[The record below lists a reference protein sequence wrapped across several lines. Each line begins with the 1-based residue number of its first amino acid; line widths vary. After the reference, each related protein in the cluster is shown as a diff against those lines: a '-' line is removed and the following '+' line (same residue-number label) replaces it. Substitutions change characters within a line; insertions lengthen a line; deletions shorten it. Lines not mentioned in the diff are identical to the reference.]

1 MRILEE
7 IRHLQRRG
15 HTVLL
20 CTYHIGSD
28 VPGVEIRRSID
39 VPWKRG
45 VMVGSSRHKLYF
57 DLALA
62 ATVQRAAADFKPDI
76 VHAHIHEGALLGWTV
91 RAVRNR
97 PLVFDYQGSMTAEML
112 DHSFIR
118 KASPLL
124 PPLRWLERRLD
135 LAADAIITSSH
146 NAERVLRA
154 ATKDYSNRIT
164 TVPDAVNTQSFAP
177 PSTEVEAIACR
188 ALKQSLGV
196 PLDRRVVVYLGLL
209 APYQGTD
216 LLLEAASI
224 IINEWG
230 RHDVHFLVM
239 GFPGVDTY
247 RSQADTLGLNG
258 YVSFPGRIP
267 YADAPRFLAVGDVAV
282 APKLSLTEGAGKIG
296 NYMAMGLPVVA
307 FDTPISHEFLGDLGI
322 YARSGDSRSLA
333 AQLLASIDSPDGGKA
348 LGLRLRAKAVR
359 ELSWDDAIQSIEAVY
374 EQARARRAGRS
385 IPAPRLKQT
394 ALLPQSQA
402 AQASTARGNGRIV
415 TPANELST
423 PPAIQLPATSPNGR
437 MAKNRSDI
445 SPPSGTL
452 DAHAARFS
460 LPLTSHRITDHLE

>member
-1 MRILEE
+1 MGYRILSIAPTSFFSDYGAHVRILEE

-28 VPGVEIRRSID
+28 VPDVEIRRSID

-62 ATVQRAAADFKPDI
+62 ATVQRAVLDFKPDI

-91 RAVRNR
+91 RQLRGL
-97 PLVFDYQGSMTAEML
+97 PLVVEDQGSMTAEML
-112 DHSFIR
+112 DHGFIR
-118 KASPLL
+118 RSSPFLR
-124 PPLRWLERRLD
+124 PLKWLEGRLD
-135 LAADAIITSSH
+135 RAADGVITSSH
-146 NAERVLRA
+146 NAERALRKTTSDLSDRIA
-154 ATKDYSNRIT
+154 A
-164 TVPDAVNTQSFAP
+164 VPDAVNTHSFAP
-177 PSTEVEAIACR
+177 PSTDIEQTASR
-188 ALKQSLGV
+188 ALKESLGV

-224 IINEWG
+224 IVNEWG
-230 RHDVHFLVM
+230 RRDVHFLVM

-282 APKLSLTEGAGKIG
+282 APKLSQTEGAGKIG

-307 FDTPISHEFLGDLGI
+307 FDTPISREYLGNLGI
-322 YARSGDSRSLA
+322 YAEPGNSRSLA
-333 AQLLASIDSPDGGKA
+333 AQLLAALDNPDR
-348 LGLRLRAKAVR
+348 LQLSRLLRQKAVE
-359 ELSWDDAIQSIEAVY
+359 ELSWDDAIAGIEAVY
-374 EQARARRAGRS
+374 ERAIARRTGQIHS
-385 IPAPRLKQT
+385 PALER
-394 ALLPQSQA
+394 
-402 AQASTARGNGRIV
+402 
-415 TPANELST
+415 T
-423 PPAIQLPATSPNGR
+423 PPYPSPASLDPSI
-437 MAKNRSDI
+437 RSK
-445 SPPSGTL
+445 
-452 DAHAARFS
+452 
-460 LPLTSHRITDHLE
+460 